1 MLGAALNSVLLLSSR
16 AMDYFSK
23 YQQLGGY
30 VQSESNKLVEF
41 STCSIKFILDMTF
54 YFFVI
59 RSAVK
64 IVSFKRDKMRAD
76 GRDLKFKDAINFGVF
91 LIILAQ
97 SFYIAVT
104 LYVGKVMKFY

>member
-1 MLGAALNSVLLLSSR
+1 MLGAALNSVLLLTSR

-23 YQQLGGY
+23 YQQLGY

-41 STCSIKFILDMTF
+41 ATCSIKFILDMTF
-54 YFFVI
+54 YLFVI
-59 RSAVK
+59 RSSVK

-97 SFYIAVT
+97 TFYIAVT
-104 LYVGKVMKFY
+104 LYVGKVMKLY